1 MIREHPTA
9 MRCKACGYDLRSLP
23 EHRCPECGRRF
34 DPDNP
39 RTFLTKPV
47 CGRRYLSLA
56 VVGAVLVATPLII
69 AELADLDVLHLPPLL
84 GLVLLLPL
92 WMPTG
97 FVVGWFVLRTSGRVM
112 VDRLPWTEHHQ
123 AFVMAFLL
131 SCFILIGGFGAV
143 IFQLIARFLG

>member
-1 MIREHPTA
+1 

-47 CGRRYLSLA
+47 CGRRYLLLA
-56 VVGAVLVATPLII
+56 VVGTVLVATPLII

-112 VDRLPWTEHHQ
+112 GDRLPWIEHRREFL
-123 AFVMAFLL
+123 AAFLL
-131 SCFILIGGFGAV
+131 SLLLVAGFLGT
-143 IFQLIARFLG
+143 IMFQLIVRLLS